1 LSRRPCIFRQT
12 DLTRALKGALAAGME
27 IARVEIDKD
36 GRIVVVT
43 RKEHGGPGGDGKGE
57 NEWDSVT

>member
-1 LSRRPCIFRQT
+1 
-12 DLTRALKGALAAGME
+12 ME

-43 RKEHGGPGGDGKGE
+43 SKEQEGPTGDGKGE
-57 NEWDSVT
+57 NEWDRVT

>member
-1 LSRRPCIFRQT
+1 
-12 DLTRALKGALAAGME
+12 ME

-43 RKEHGGPGGDGKGE
+43 RKEQEGRASDGKGE